1 MKRSI
6 QNRTH
11 FVMKKFVPLSAM
23 VAILWMGLSSC
34 SKAEM
39 LTIGSVAPAIS
50 VEHWV
55 HNGEGRFPKVETFEP
70 GKVYIVEFWAT
81 WCGPCIASMPH
92 MVEIQSKYADMGVQ
106 LISVSDEQLEIVEK
120 FLDKKIPNAK
130 EDEPT
135 TYGELTKSYCLT
147 ADPDRSVHKDY
158 MTAAERHGIP
168 CCFIVGKD
176 AKIEWIGHPM
186 RLDEPLDQVVNG
198 TWDRE
203 SFGTQ
208 FRIDHAR
215 EELMYQTRI
224 QIAAATRDKD
234 YAKIIE
240 IADASLSKADT
251 DDLKFDFMAMKL
263 PAMAKASVSPLEIEK
278 VLSGMLGLTDG
289 LSPISKSTKIL
300 SASRLTYDLYVN
312 DQVINKE
319 LGEKAKSLVSLQ
331 ANSLPAITK
340 ATALDTLA
348 HLQFVTGDLAG
359 AIASQKQ
366 AVELSTGKRKEVLQ
380 EFLDE
385 LKSTEEEGT
394 AKKKGSQ

>member
-6 QNRTH
+6 AYTAVPQ
-11 FVMKKFVPLSAM
+11 MKKLLPLVAM
-23 VAILWMGLSSC
+23 CGLLWISQSSV
-34 SKAEM
+34 SNAET
-39 LTIGSVAPAIS
+39 LTIGSGAPSIS

-55 HNGEGRFPKVETFEP
+55 HDGEGRFPKVEDFKP
-70 GKVYIVEFWAT
+70 GRVYIVEFWAT

-92 MVEIQSKYADMGVQ
+92 IVEIQEKYADRGVQ
-106 LISVSDEQLEIVEK
+106 FVSVSDEQLEIVEK
-120 FLDKKIPNAK
+120 FLAKKVPNSI
-130 EDEPT
+130 ENGPS

-186 RLDEPLDQVVNG
+186 RLDEPLNQVVEG

-203 SFGTQ
+203 TFGKQ

-215 EELMYQTRI
+215 EELMYQTRN
-224 QIAAATRDKD
+224 QIVIATRDKD
-234 YAKIIE
+234 YAKVID
-240 IADASLSKADT
+240 IANKSLSKADT
-251 DDLKFDFMAMKL
+251 IDLKFDFMAMKL
-263 PAMAKASVSPLEIEK
+263 PAMAKESMGSAEIEK
-278 VLSGMLGLTDG
+278 VLSQMFGFMDE
-289 LSPISKSTKIL
+289 LSPSTKSAKIL
-300 SASRLTYDLYVN
+300 TASRLAYDLYID
-312 DQVINKE
+312 DQMTNKE
-319 LGEKAKSLVSLQ
+319 IIEKAKSLISPLV
-331 ANSLPAITK
+331 NSLPALTK
-340 ATALDTLA
+340 TSALDTLA

-359 AIASQKQ
+359 AILSQSQ
-366 AVELSTGKRKEVLQ
+366 AVHLATGKRQEVLQ

-385 LKSTEEEGT
+385 LKSTQEEES

>member
-1 MKRSI
+1 MKRTI
-6 QNRTH
+6 QNHTH
-11 FVMKKFVPLSAM
+11 FLMKRFVSLSAM
-23 VAILWMGLSSC
+23 VAILWMGLPNC
-34 SKAEM
+34 SNAET

-55 HNGEGRFPKVETFEP
+55 HNGEGRFPKVEKFEP

-92 MVEIQSKYADMGVQ
+92 LVEIQNKYADTGVQ
-106 LISVSDEQLEIVEK
+106 LVSISDEQLEIVEK
-120 FLDKKIPNAK
+120 FLDKKIPNAT
-130 EDEPT
+130 EDGPA

-186 RLDEPLDQVVNG
+186 RLDDPLNQVVNG
-198 TWDRE
+198 NWDRE

-215 EELMYQTRI
+215 EELMYQTRS
-224 QIAAATRDKD
+224 QIAAATKDKD
-234 YAKIIE
+234 YAKIIA
-240 IADASLSKADT
+240 ITNASLSKADT
-251 DDLKFDFMAMKL
+251 DDLKFDLMALKL

-278 VLSGMLGLTDG
+278 VLTGMFGLTDG
-289 LSPISKSTKIL
+289 LTPISKSTKIIT
-300 SASRLTYDLYVN
+300 ASRLAYDLYLN
-312 DQVINKE
+312 DQMKNKG
-319 LGEKAKSLVSLQ
+319 LIEKAKGLVIPIV
-331 ANSLPAITK
+331 NSLPAMTK

-348 HLQFVTGDLAG
+348 HLRFVTGDLAG
-359 AIASQKQ
+359 AIASQKE
-366 AVELSTGKRKEVLQ
+366 AVELSTGKRQEALQ

-385 LKSTEEEGT
+385 LKATEEEGT
-394 AKKKGSQ
+394 AKKKGTQ

>member
-6 QNRTH
+6 QNHTH
-11 FVMKKFVPLSAM
+11 FLVKRFVPLSAM
-23 VAILWMGLSSC
+23 VAILWMGRSSC
-34 SKAEM
+34 SYAET
-39 LTIGSVAPAIS
+39 LTIGSVAPTIN

-55 HNGEGRFPKVETFEP
+55 HNGEGRFPKVEKFES

-92 MVEIQSKYADMGVQ
+92 IVTIQSKYADMGVQ
-106 LISVSDEQLEIVEK
+106 LVSVSDEQLEIVEK
-120 FLDKKIPNAK
+120 FLGKKIPDAK
-130 EDEPT
+130 EDGPA

-147 ADPDRSVHKDY
+147 ADPDRSVHRDY

-186 RLDEPLDQVVNG
+186 RLDDPLSQVVNG
-198 TWDRE
+198 NWDRE
-203 SFGTQ
+203 SFGIQ

-215 EELMYQTRI
+215 EELMYQTRG
-224 QIAAATRDKD
+224 QITAATRDKD
-234 YAKIIE
+234 YAKIIA
-240 IADASLSKADT
+240 ITDASLSKADT
-251 DDLKFDFMAMKL
+251 DDLKFDLMAIKL

-278 VLSGMLGLTDG
+278 VLAVMFGLTDG
-289 LSPISKSTKIL
+289 LAPITKSTKIL
-300 SASRLTYDLYVN
+300 SASRLAYDLYIN
-312 DQVINKE
+312 DQIKNKD
-319 LGEKAKSLVSLQ
+319 LIEKAKSLVSPM
-331 ANSLPAITK
+331 AKSLPVMTK

-366 AVELSTGKRKEVLQ
+366 AVELATGKRQEVLQ

-385 LKSTEEEGT
+385 LKATQEEGT
-394 AKKKGSQ
+394 AKTKGSQ